1 MPAPEPAP
9 GLLAPHTPGW
19 FGKLA
24 MLGDFAS
31 RRLDAGWVQGCD
43 AWFSAGLRASQR
55 ALGEGWLAAYLA
67 APVWR
72 FAWGPGVVD
81 AQWWFGVWLP
91 RCDNVGRYYPLLLAL
106 PRSAPPADRVG
117 LDHLELWCKHLAHAG
132 LATLADGATLAA
144 FEAALAQAPP
154 WPGSGRKPWL
164 RALPDPTLA
173 TPAAPARERYEVAA
187 GAGLSDA
194 VLSLAAQALSQRL
207 AGASVWWPMV
217 VPATRGAPGTPG
229 TPATPG
235 SCTVVTGLPGPEA
248 FKLMLLRQW

>member
-1 MPAPEPAP
+1 MPAPEPATSP
-9 GLLAPHTPGW
+9 FAPHTAGW

-31 RRLDAGWVQGCD
+31 RRLDADWVQACD
-43 AWFSAGLRASQR
+43 TWFSAGLRASQQ

-91 RCDNVGRYYPLLLAL
+91 SCDNVGRYYPLLLAL

-117 LDHLELWCKHLAHAG
+117 LDHLELWCAHLVHAG
-132 LATLADGATLAA
+132 LATLADGATLPA

-154 WPGSGRKPWL
+154 WPGSGRKPWM
-164 RALPDPTLA
+164 RALSDAPPSS
-173 TPAAPARERYEVAA
+173 TPASVPTPAPARERYEVTA
-187 GAGLSDA
+187 GASLSDA
-194 VLSLAAQALSQRL
+194 ALSLAAQALSQRL

-217 VPATRGAPGTPG
+217 RPGTPG
-229 TPATPG
+229 RAGAPG

-248 FKLMLLRQW
+248 FTPMLLREW